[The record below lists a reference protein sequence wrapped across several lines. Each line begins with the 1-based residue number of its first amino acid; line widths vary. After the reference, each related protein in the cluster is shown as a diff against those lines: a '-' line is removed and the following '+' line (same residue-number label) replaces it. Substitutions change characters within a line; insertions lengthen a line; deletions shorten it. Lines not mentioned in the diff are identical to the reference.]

1 MERPPESL
9 RSLATRWVPGTACPN
24 SRLCVALLAAA
35 LGLAPGCTAPP
46 PRETETARELRERLE
61 EFHRRDGSGT
71 QQEPY
76 TVAVI
81 NRNLVY
87 SARWGRV
94 EDLAVTLQPI
104 VENLYGPGARVVPHT
119 ASNKLFVYLPDPYER
134 EHGAPR
140 GEAGSA
146 TRGRPRGTPSVGGR
160 SAGGRSARR

>member
-1 MERPPESL
+1 M
-9 RSLATRWVPGTACPN
+9 
-24 SRLCVALLAAA
+24 
-35 LGLAPGCTAPP
+35 GLASGCTAPP
-46 PRETETARELRERLE
+46 PRETETARELREHLE
-61 EFHRRDGSGT
+61 GLRRREGRRT
-71 QQEPY
+71 QEEPY

-87 SARWGRV
+87 TARWGRV

-140 GEAGSA
+140 GEGGSA
-146 TRGRPRGTPSVGGR
+146 TRGRPRGTPS
-160 SAGGRSARR
+160 AGGRSVGRGSVGR